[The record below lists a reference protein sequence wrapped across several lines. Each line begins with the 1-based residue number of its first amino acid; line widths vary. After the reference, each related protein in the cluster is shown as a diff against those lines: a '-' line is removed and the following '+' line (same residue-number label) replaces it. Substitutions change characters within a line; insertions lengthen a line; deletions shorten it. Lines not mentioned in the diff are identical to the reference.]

1 VSDYF
6 LLFMILLLF
15 VAAVLGED
23 YVLKLVYLFAGVFLV
38 GHWWS
43 QKALKA
49 VTIRRVFTRRIFFG
63 ENVTVKLDITN
74 KGWLPVVWLQIHE
87 SLHIELVVPNFYRYA
102 FSLGPKESRQIEYTL
117 TGSKRGYYRIGP
129 LAVTSGD
136 ILGMVRDGVQRQ
148 AQEEYLTVY
157 PKIIPL
163 ARVALPSHSPLGT
176 LRHTYPIFEDP
187 TRVLSK
193 REYVAGDSLR
203 RIDWKASASSGRM
216 QVKLFE
222 PSIALETAIF
232 LNLNSSEYDIRS
244 VFDSTELGIVIA
256 ASLANW
262 ITAQRQ
268 AVGLFTNGVDP
279 IQNDSPL
286 AIPPRQGRG
295 HLMRILDILARVET
309 AETYPFI
316 HLLQQNSVSLA
327 WGTTLILITNK
338 VDDPFFEGLFQI
350 RRNGFD
356 IVLVLSGRIRGYQ
369 SIQSRARHFG
379 FPVYR
384 ISKERDLELWQ
395 Q

>member
-6 LLFMILLLF
+6 LLFMGLLLF

-23 YVLKLVYLFAGVFLV
+23 FVLTLIYLFAGVFIL

-43 QKALKA
+43 QKALQSISIQR
-49 VTIRRVFTRRIFFG
+49 TFTRRIFFG
-63 ENVTVKLDITN
+63 EKVNVKLDISN

-87 SLHIELVVPNFYRYA
+87 SLHVDLTVPNYYQYA

-129 LAVTSGD
+129 LAVHSGD
-136 ILGMVRDGVQRQ
+136 ILGMVRGGVQRQ

-157 PKIIPL
+157 PKIVPLTKVAIP
-163 ARVALPSHSPLGT
+163 SYSPLGT

-193 REYVAGDSLR
+193 RDYVSGDSLR
-203 RIDWKASASSGRM
+203 RIDWKASASSRRL

-232 LNLNSSEYDIRS
+232 LNLNSKEYDIRS
-244 VFDSTELGIVIA
+244 VFDSTELAIIIA

-262 ITAQRQ
+262 ITEQRQ

-279 IQNDSPL
+279 GQSEAPL
-286 AIPPRQGRG
+286 AIQPRQGRG
-295 HLMRILDILARVET
+295 HLMRILDILARVGA
-309 AETYPFI
+309 AETIPFI
-316 HLLQQNSVSLA
+316 QLVQHSSVSLA
-327 WGTTLILITNK
+327 WGTTLILITNEI
-338 VDDPFFEGLFQI
+338 DNPFFEGLFQV
-350 RRNGFD
+350 RRKGLNV
-356 IVLVLSGRIRGYQ
+356 VLILSGRIRGYQ
-369 SIQSRARHFG
+369 SIQERARRFG
-379 FPVYR
+379 FQIYR
-384 ISKERDLELWQ
+384 VSKERDLELWKQ
-395 Q
+395 